1 MRLLK
6 VLVAL
11 AILCGSMVPLSTA
24 KMEYSKKE
32 GQKCSYCHTG
42 APSAKTINDVG
53 KCYQANG
60 HSLAKCAPAPAK

>member
-1 MRLLK
+1 MKLLK
-6 VLVAL
+6 VLIAL
-11 AILCGSMVPLSTA
+11 AIFSGSLVSLSSA

-42 APSAKTINDVG
+42 APSAKSLNDVG
-53 KCYQANG
+53 KCYQANN

>member
-6 VLVAL
+6 LLVAL
-11 AILCGSMVPLSTA
+11 AIFCGSMVSLSTA

-42 APSAKTINDVG
+42 APSKTTLNDVG
-53 KCYQANG
+53 KCYAAND